1 MKTYL
6 GVLLLAASYLVAACG
21 GGSSSGGAGGSP
33 PPPPPPPPPAAQK
46 TGGLWFGT
54 LTSDMNMVTED
65 YIALSSDDGRFRLI
79 SVDSD
84 VQFVGA
90 AMATG
95 TALSG
100 TARAFADSGVNWLDG
115 NHVADATITG
125 IISERGTMSGSWVLS
140 SGESGTFDLAYDA
153 LFEKGSSA
161 AMLEDIW
168 TGYDDFGNPDVT
180 FTIDANGAF
189 NSQNSRGCVSIGQFT
204 EIDPGTNLYEVQS
217 DISNCAIAGSY
228 SGLAFLADLF
238 AINDALVIAIDNDQ
252 QPILL
257 GLAR

>member
-6 GVLLLAASYLVAACG
+6 GALLLTASVLVAACG
-21 GGSSSGGAGGSP
+21 GGSSSGGAGSSP
-33 PPPPPPPPPAAQK
+33 PPPPPTPVAQK

-65 YIALSSDDGRFRLI
+65 YIALTSDDGRFRLL

-84 VQFVGA
+84 VQFVGF

-95 TALSG
+95 NALSG

-125 IISERGTMSGSWVLS
+125 VITERGTMSGSWVLA

-153 LFEKGSSA
+153 LFEKGSST
-161 AMLEDIW
+161 AMLQDIW

-189 NSQNSRGCVSIGQFT
+189 NGQNARGCVSVGQFT
-204 EIDPGTNLYEVQS
+204 EIDPATNLYQVQS

-238 AINDALVIAIDNDQ
+238 AVNDALVISIDNDQ

-257 GLAR
+257 GLER